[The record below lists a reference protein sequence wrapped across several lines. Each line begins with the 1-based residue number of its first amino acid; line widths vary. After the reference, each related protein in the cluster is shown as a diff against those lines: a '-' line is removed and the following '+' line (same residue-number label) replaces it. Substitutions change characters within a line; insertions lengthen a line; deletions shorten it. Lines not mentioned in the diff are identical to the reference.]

1 MLRTDSASHFSAL
14 RSAVNRWQAE
24 LKEAAPNDTL
34 HDLIM
39 NAELALFSLDIALR
53 RIHL

>member
-24 LKEAAPNDTL
+24 LKEVAPNDTH

-39 NAELALFSLDIALR
+39 TAELTLFSLDLALQ